1 MQRET
6 KNWLTLIFLAC
17 VWGSSFFLM
26 KRGMKFPETG
36 ELIYTNLQVGALRMF
51 IAGLVLF
58 PFAFKF
64 RKELLV
70 KKRFLW
76 ISIVGL
82 LGNFFPAFLFTY
94 AETELSSGYAGMLN
108 SFVPIFTL
116 LLGYFIFK
124 QKLTKIQLIGVS
136 IGAAGIILLMMS
148 GADLSNSGTWTHK
161 GAIVLATLCY
171 SISLNTIKYKLQG
184 VKPLAVTSLAFGVT
198 LIPSTVLTFLFGAHT
213 TWLMNQHATY
223 GFIHVFILGC
233 VGTALAVI
241 VFNHLIVNSTALFAS
256 SVTYFIPI
264 VAVLIGLFIGETIT
278 LFQIVAMF
286 IVLSGVYIANYYGK
300 KKQKL

>member
-1 MQRET
+1 MQKET
-6 KNWLTLIFLAC
+6 KNWLILFVLAC

-36 ELIYTNLQVGALRMF
+36 ELIFNNLQVGAMRMF
-51 IAGLVLF
+51 IAGIVLL
-58 PFAFKF
+58 PFALKF
-64 RKELLV
+64 RKELFV
-70 KKRFLW
+70 QKRFLW

-124 QKLTKIQLIGVS
+124 QELTKVQLIGVS
-136 IGAAGIILLMMS
+136 VGAAGIILLMLS
-148 GADLSNSGTWTHK
+148 GSDLSNAGGWSHK
-161 GAIVLATLCY
+161 AAIVLATLCY
-171 SISLNTIKYKLQG
+171 AISLNTIKYKLKG

-198 LIPSTVLTFLFGAHT
+198 LLPATLLMFIFGAHT
-213 TWLMNQHATY
+213 TMLTNQHAVF
-223 GFIHVFILGC
+223 GFIHIFILGC

-241 VFNHLIVNSTALFAS
+241 VFNHLIVSSTALFAS
-256 SVTYFIPI
+256 SVTYFIPV
-264 VAVLIGLFIGETIT
+264 VAVLIGLLIGESIS
-278 LFQIVAMF
+278 LFQVMAMF
-286 IVLSGVYIANYYGK
+286 VVLAGVYIANYLGN
-300 KKQKL
+300 KQKV